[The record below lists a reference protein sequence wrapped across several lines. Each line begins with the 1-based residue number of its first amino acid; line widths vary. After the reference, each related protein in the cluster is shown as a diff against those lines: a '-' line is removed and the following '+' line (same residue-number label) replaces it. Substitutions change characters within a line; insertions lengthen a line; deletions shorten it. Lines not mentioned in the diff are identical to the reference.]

1 MKRIIKIVMLFV
13 FVALLPVN
21 SVFADD
27 NNQLE
32 EKLTEIGLPD
42 EYSNNIAQYI
52 DNIDIT
58 EEEYSS
64 ILGDGKVVIELV
76 YGKSNLRDFSIS
88 ELYTVYS
95 KISEIVTD
103 LNLSMKVDF
112 INKQVAI
119 LDKENDNILFKGSP
133 NDINKYYS
141 NYEELAYAGE
151 EDMDLESYIKNLIVS
166 EESNIVKEDKVNENY
181 SEDKTI
187 VLQSDLETEEI
198 KANEEIGTDGE
209 SISSPIEKSIKNY
222 EESTEKVN
230 RFEAQYDSN
239 LVVSKEVSNRTI
251 LYILGAAIIVLIV
264 ASGVYKLV

>member
-42 EYSNNIAQYI
+42 EYSDNIAQYI

-119 LDKENDNILFKGSP
+119 LDKENNNILFKGSP

-141 NYEELAYAGE
+141 NYEKLAYAGE

-166 EESNIVKEDKVNENY
+166 AENNVAKEDEINEIYN
-181 SEDKTI
+181 EDNTI

-198 KANEEIGTDGE
+198 KANEEIGTDEE
-209 SISSPIEKSIKNY
+209 SISSPIEASIENDEKPT
-222 EESTEKVN
+222 EEVN
-230 RFEAQYDSN
+230 RFEVQHDTN
-239 LVVSKEVSNRTI
+239 LVMSKVGSNRTI

-264 ASGVYKLV
+264 ASGVYRFL

>member
-1 MKRIIKIVMLFV
+1 MKRIIKIVLLFI
-13 FVALLPVN
+13 FIALLPVN

-32 EKLTEIGLPD
+32 EKLNELGLPD

-58 EEEYSS
+58 EEEYSN

-95 KISEIVTD
+95 KISEIVND
-103 LNLSMKVDF
+103 LNLSMKIDF

-119 LDKENDNILFKGSP
+119 LDKENNNILFKGSP

-141 NYEELAYAGE
+141 NYEDLAYAGE

-166 EESNIVKEDKVNENY
+166 EENNIAKEDEVNENY

-198 KANEEIGTDGE
+198 KANEEIGTE
-209 SISSPIEKSIKNY
+209 EKSISSPIEESIENDEK
-222 EESTEKVN
+222 STEEIN
-230 RFEAQYDSN
+230 RSEVQHDTN
-239 LVVSKEVSNRTI
+239 LAMSKGESNRTI
-251 LYILGAAIIVLIV
+251 FYILGAAIIVLIV